1 MGKLE
6 GEPEYEDLSKVD
18 RLEAFED
25 YIKYTLFHPPLSLMQ
40 CHATVLLCSCC
51 RTHTPLNADASR
63 SVYQGHFPRFLGKKG
78 LHLIVT

>member
-25 YIKYTLFHPPLSLMQ
+25 YIKYTLVHPPLSLMQ
-40 CHATVLLCSCC
+40 CRATIILCSCSK
-51 RTHTPLNADASR
+51 HMHPLTRAASR
-63 SVYQGHFPRFLGKKG
+63 LQYQVQFPRFLGKKAFS
-78 LHLIVT
+78 